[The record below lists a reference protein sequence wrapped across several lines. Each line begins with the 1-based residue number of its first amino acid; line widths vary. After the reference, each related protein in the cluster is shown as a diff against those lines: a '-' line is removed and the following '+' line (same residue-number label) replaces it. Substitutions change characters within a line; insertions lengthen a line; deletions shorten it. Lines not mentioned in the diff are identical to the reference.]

1 MRRLHNYLGA
11 ELCKTEKVFES
22 RVLQYEYDPAV
33 GYDWVRL
40 CECSFRD
47 HNLEEEMRKIMSI
60 RPCEMRYCSWVLIGF
75 RGEISCSEHAGRV
88 VEFCSVQTP
97 TFWIG
102 VDSTAK
108 VATNDDMHGNYYK
121 KRAKSKREPKQGGIP
136 CQVSR
141 LRLCPRVWAFLS
153 LSAGSTSE
161 GMSVDLLVIS
171 HAQTSWHLLSRVDM
185 FLVSEYVIILFITSF
200 LFCNG
205 WSYGQVSSFEAS
217 RGFTSSYRI
226 WIICRYAWHAY
237 FAQRRG
243 TCCNY
248 SI

>member
-88 VEFCSVQTP
+88 VEFCPVQTP
-97 TFWIG
+97 TF
-102 VDSTAK
+102 
-108 VATNDDMHGNYYK
+108 
-121 KRAKSKREPKQGGIP
+121 
-136 CQVSR
+136 
-141 LRLCPRVWAFLS
+141 
-153 LSAGSTSE
+153 
-161 GMSVDLLVIS
+161 
-171 HAQTSWHLLSRVDM
+171 
-185 FLVSEYVIILFITSF
+185 
-200 LFCNG
+200 
-205 WSYGQVSSFEAS
+205 
-217 RGFTSSYRI
+217 
-226 WIICRYAWHAY
+226 
-237 FAQRRG
+237 
-243 TCCNY
+243 
-248 SI
+248 